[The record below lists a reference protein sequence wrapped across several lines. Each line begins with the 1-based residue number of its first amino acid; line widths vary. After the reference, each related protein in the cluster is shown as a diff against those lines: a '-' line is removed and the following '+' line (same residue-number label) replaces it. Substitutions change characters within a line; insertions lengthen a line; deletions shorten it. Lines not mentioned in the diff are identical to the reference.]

1 MTDYTDRPFY
11 VRLDLPVRGYDI
23 DFAHIVSN
31 IVYVR
36 WLEDL
41 RTAMLDQ
48 YFPLDRQVVDNY
60 VPVVMSTH
68 IEYKKPVVMFDQP
81 VGHMWIK
88 SFEKVRWI
96 NEAEIVVGSKVVAQ
110 ATQTGVFVRLDSKR
124 PIPLPAELRRRFE
137 QHGQAAGESGQ

>member
-1 MTDYTDRPFY
+1 MTDYADRPFY
-11 VRLDLPVRGYDI
+11 VQLALPVRGYDI

-48 YFPLDRQVVDNY
+48 YFPLDRQVEDNY
-60 VPVVMSTH
+60 VPVLTATH
-68 IEYKKPVVMFDQP
+68 IEYKKPIVMFDQP
-81 VGHMWIK
+81 IGHMWIK

-96 NEAEIVVGSKVVAQ
+96 NEAVIVVGSQVVAQ

-137 QHGQAAGESGQ
+137 QHGQTTGGES

>member
-1 MTDYTDRPFY
+1 MTDYADRPFY
-11 VRLDLPVRGYDI
+11 VRLALPVRGYDI

-41 RTAMLDQ
+41 RTAMLEQ
-48 YFPLDRQVVDNY
+48 YFPLDQQVANNY

-68 IEYKKPVVMFDQP
+68 IEYKRPVAMFDQP

-96 NEAEIVVGSKVVAQ
+96 NEAAIVVGSKVVAQ
-110 ATQTGVFVRLDSKR
+110 ATQIGVFVRLDSKR

-137 QHGQAAGESGQ
+137 QHGRADGGES